1 MQTGIWLGGSVFLIA
16 ANTLQGVSKITE
28 PYLLFQA
35 AALSITLLLS
45 FINFALVIRY
55 SSHTGLLIGS
65 MLPPAQA
72 AEVVV
77 PPNVSIDAETGRRFA
92 LHAMTR
98 MSSHFFLGFRM
109 AYLSVPFALMVLGP
123 TALLVSTLLIVLMFV
138 YMDNPGSNSDAA
150 AVAPDPDV

>member
-1 MQTGIWLGGSVFLIA
+1 MQTGIWLGGSVFMA
-16 ANTLQGVSKITE
+16 AATTLQGVPKITD

-65 MLPPAQA
+65 MLPPLQA

-77 PPNVSIDAETGRRFA
+77 PSNVSIDVETGRRFA

-123 TALLVSTLLIVLMFV
+123 TALLVSTLVIVIMFL
-138 YMDNPGSNSDAA
+138 YMDNPGSNSDTGAIA
-150 AVAPDPDV
+150 QDPDV